1 MKKVLITGITGFA
14 GSHLMDYILENTD
27 YQVYGLKRMNANL
40 RNVNHA
46 MDRITLLDGDLLDE
60 SSLISVLKKVMP
72 DQIYHLGA
80 LSWVTPS

>member
-40 RNVNHA
+40 
-46 MDRITLLDGDLLDE
+46 
-60 SSLISVLKKVMP
+60 
-72 DQIYHLGA
+72 
-80 LSWVTPS
+80 